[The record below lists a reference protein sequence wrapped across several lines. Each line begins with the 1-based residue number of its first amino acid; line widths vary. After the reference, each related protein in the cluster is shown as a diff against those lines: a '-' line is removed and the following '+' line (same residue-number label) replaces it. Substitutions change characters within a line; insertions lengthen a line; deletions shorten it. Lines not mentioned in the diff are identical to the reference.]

1 MWNQKKGTHP
11 SHFHHKIISISD
23 YNLNKLSSLFDHII
37 ITLRG
42 KCEVSVMFLKRC
54 RHFFITKLKLSD
66 HKGMTTNC
74 QVFRS

>member
-23 YNLNKLSSLFDHII
+23 YNLKKWSSHFDHII

-42 KCEVSVMFLKRC
+42 KCEVTYVFKKMQTLF
-54 RHFFITKLKLSD
+54 H
-66 HKGMTTNC
+66 HKIVT
-74 QVFRS
+74 F